1 MIRQALKKTATSLK
15 FGSALL
21 LLFGVAG
28 LAPIAMGQATGTFTP
43 TGSLTGDRWHH
54 TATLLTNGKVLI
66 AGGQGFRFSLDPLDT
81 AEIYDPST
89 GTFAATGSMVTAR
102 ADHTATLLPDG
113 RVLIAGGWKP
123 GGIVLASA
131 EIYDPSTGSFA
142 STGNMSTSYYRATLL
157 SNGKVLMG
165 PPATDGSAELY
176 DPSTGTFTT
185 TGGYAHIG
193 TGSVFGS
200 DGLFGSTATLL
211 PDGRVLITSEP
222 TAELYVPGTGTF
234 SLTGPMSLVGAMGE
248 RVPYIVGRTAT
259 LLTNG
264 KVLVAGGDIAF
275 DGNTDTVFASA
286 ELYDPSSG
294 TFTAT
299 GNMTNSREGHTA
311 TLLPDGNVL
320 IAGGGNDP
328 AAELY
333 DPASGT
339 FSRTGPMSA
348 SRFGNTATLLTDGT
362 VLVAGGQRYPVFE
375 ANAAEIYHPQSSVW
389 QAAVTAMKTAAGS
402 DSQNFWQWAYYWQ
415 YLPAFP
421 GAPAG
426 FGEVG
431 SISPG
436 VMEQIIV
443 AGAGDGFGIVSAE
456 QWALYYRQAAS
467 ISASPNPCVLSSSLC
482 TSFITWSTTG
492 VSNAQVWVTVGSG
505 PDSLFATAVSCSGTA
520 CAAPWIQGGGF
531 VYTFTLYDCSSVMC
545 TSTDHGNA
553 PVLSSVRVTAKGR
566 DAAVR

>member
-1 MIRQALKKTATSLK
+1 MIRQALKKTATPLN
-15 FGSALL
+15 FGFVL

-28 LAPIAMGQATGTFTP
+28 HAPIAMGQATGTFTP
-43 TGSLTGDRWHH
+43 TGNLTGDRWFH
-54 TATLLTNGKVLI
+54 TATLLKNGKVLI
-66 AGGQGFRFSLDPLDT
+66 AGGRGFRLSLDPLDT
-81 AEIYDPST
+81 AELYDPST
-89 GTFAATGSMVTAR
+89 GTFFATGSMSTAR
-102 ADHTATLLPDG
+102 VSHTATLLRNG
-113 RVLIAGGWKP
+113 SVLIAGGEGK
-123 GGIVLASA
+123 GGIALASA

-142 STGNMSTSYYRATLL
+142 STGNMSTSHYRATLL

-193 TGSVFGS
+193 TGSVFGI

-222 TAELYVPGTGTF
+222 TGALYVPGTGTF
-234 SLTGPMSLVGAMGE
+234 SLTGAMKE
-248 RVPYIVGRTAT
+248 RAPYIVGRTAT

-264 KVLVAGGDIAF
+264 KVLVAGGDVAF
-275 DGNTDTVFASA
+275 DEDTDTVFASA

-299 GNMTNSREGHTA
+299 GNMTTAREQHTA
-311 TLLPDGNVL
+311 TLLPDGSVL
-320 IAGGGNDP
+320 IAGGGSDP

-348 SRFGNTATLLTDGT
+348 SRFGNTATPLADGT
-362 VLVAGGQRYPVFE
+362 VLVAGGQRYPVFD

-415 YLPAFP
+415 YLPAFQ

-426 FGEVG
+426 FGVVD
-431 SISPG
+431 SISLG

-443 AGAGDGFGIVSAE
+443 AGGGNGFQMVSAE

-467 ISASPNPCVLSSSLC
+467 ISASPNPCTLSGSLC
-482 TSFITWSTTG
+482 TSYITWSTSG
-492 VSNAQVWVTVGSG
+492 ISNAQVWVTVGSG
-505 PDSLFATAVSCSGTA
+505 PESLFASGVSCSGTA

-531 VYTFTLYDCSSVMC
+531 VYTFTLYDCSAVIC
-545 TSTDHGNA
+545 TSTGHGNA
-553 PVLSSVRVTAKGR
+553 PVLSSIRVTAQGR
-566 DAAVR
+566 DATVR